1 MRVRD
6 SSLKFEIVNRIPRR
20 KMYAYEVDM
29 KYGRQI
35 QIYIVCCIPRRKEKD
50 IDIKL
55 DLAGITNVPDNT
67 HFP

>member
-6 SSLKFEIVNRIPRR
+6 SSLKFEIV
-20 KMYAYEVDM
+20 VDI

-35 QIYIVCCIPRRKEKD
+35 PIKIVCCIPRRKEKD

-55 DLAGITNVPDNT
+55 DLAGNTNVPDNT
-67 HFP
+67 DF

>member
-1 MRVRD
+1 
-6 SSLKFEIVNRIPRR
+6 
-20 KMYAYEVDM
+20 M

-35 QIYIVCCIPRRKEKD
+35 PIEIVCCILRRMEKD

-67 HFP
+67 HFSMKVQHQNILNDKRKP